1 MRTRE
6 RFGLHPDLLVADT
19 AYGSAPMLGWL
30 VDDQGI
36 DPYIP
41 VIDKS
46 ERKDGTFSRDDFTY
60 DAEKDAYTCPGGKEL
75 VQFRRTY
82 KVPRSGVDAEGLKRY

>member
-1 MRTRE
+1 
-6 RFGLHPDLLVADT
+6 
-19 AYGSAPMLGWL
+19 MLGWL

-46 ERKDGTFSRDDFTY
+46 ERKDGAFSREDFTY
-60 DAEKDAYTCPGGKEL
+60 DPGADAYTCPGGKQL
-75 VQFRRTY
+75 VQFRRAY
-82 KVPRSGVDAEGLKRY
+82 KKPRSGVGRASRARRE

>member
-1 MRTRE
+1 MGVLPKWTHE
-6 RFGLHPDLLVADT
+6 RRLLAPDT

-46 ERKDGTFSRDDFTY
+46 ERKDGTFSREDFAY
-60 DAEKDAYTCPGGKEL
+60 DVDERDI
-75 VQFRRTY
+75 RR
-82 KVPRSGVDAEGLKRY
+82 